1 MNDFFS
7 ELESF
12 IDEETKDASERVARA
27 NGYLSA
33 LLKISEFIRDYKE
46 EHDEQ

>member
-1 MNDFFS
+1 MDEFFS

-12 IDEETKDASERVARA
+12 IDDEIKDASERVERA

-33 LLKISEFIRDYKE
+33 LLKLSEFIRDFKE
-46 EHDEQ
+46 EHNEQ